1 VKPKDM
7 IKLACKNAR
16 KRYDEK
22 QKRIREYWDNKMK
35 EVKNAKS
42 N

>member
-1 VKPKDM
+1 M
-7 IKLACKNAR
+7 IKLACKNAM

-22 QKRIREYWDNKMK
+22 QKKAREYWDNKMK